1 MEIQLNTFKISW
13 FDFITLHI
21 WLTQKLKKSW
31 YIIGFQI
38 NWNRVKHFQNQLIWY
53 YHITHQINAKTQKIM
68 INHWFQINE
77 NTIKHIKIIWFDIIT
92 LHIRLTQKIMIYYCF
107 QNNWDT
113 IKHSQNHLIWFYH
126 ITYQIYAKNQKI
138 MIYHWHLN

>member
-1 MEIQLNTFKISW
+1 MEIQLNTFQISCKNSKNHDISLVFKLTEIEWNTFKINWFNIIILHIRLTEKPKYHVISSFFKIMEIQLNTFKISW

-68 INHWFQINE
+68 INHRF
-77 NTIKHIKIIWFDIIT
+77 
-92 LHIRLTQKIMIYYCF
+92 
-107 QNNWDT
+107 
-113 IKHSQNHLIWFYH
+113 S
-126 ITYQIYAKNQKI
+126 NQWKC
-138 MIYHWHLN
+138 N